1 MRLVSRTG
9 QWEWEER
16 MMGTPNNTDSP
27 FHADII
33 LPVQFFETVKHRAPA
48 KTGEYRL
55 LVAVL
60 HDAVDRFQKYVLDDA
75 PDCAEAEQW
84 IMGTDATSSGVADT
98 PRFSFE
104 FICAALDIDADYL
117 RGGLR
122 RWRNTHSKQRRVDSS
137 GDAAVPFNR

>member
-1 MRLVSRTG
+1 MVDMPS
-9 QWEWEER
+9 
-16 MMGTPNNTDSP
+16 NTSSP
-27 FHADII
+27 FRADII
-33 LPVQFFETVKHRAPA
+33 LPVQFFETVKHRAST

-60 HDAVDRFQKYVLDDA
+60 HDAVTRFQKYALDDDL
-75 PDCAEAEQW
+75 DCAEAEQW
-84 IMGTDATSSGVADT
+84 IMGTDTAFQGAADT

-122 RWRNTHSKQRRVDSS
+122 RWRETQLQRRRSEAS
-137 GDAAVPFNR
+137 AAKAVSL

>member
-1 MRLVSRTG
+1 MVG
-9 QWEWEER
+9 
-16 MMGTPNNTDSP
+16 MPNNTSSP

-33 LPVQFFETVKHRAPA
+33 LPVQFFEAIKRRAPT

-60 HDAVDRFQKYVLDDA
+60 HDAVSRFQKYALDDDL
-75 PDCAEAEQW
+75 DCAEAEQW
-84 IMGTDATSSGVADT
+84 IMATDSAFDGAADA

-122 RWRNTHSKQRRVDSS
+122 RWRETQLKRRRV
-137 GDAAVPFNR
+137 

>member
-1 MRLVSRTG
+1 
-9 QWEWEER
+9 
-16 MMGTPNNTDSP
+16 MMGMPNNPSSP
-27 FHADII
+27 FHADVI
-33 LPVQFFETVKHRAPA
+33 LPVQFFETVRHRAPT

-60 HDAVDRFQKYVLDDA
+60 YDAVHRFQKYVVDDD

-84 IMGTDATSSGVADT
+84 IMDRDTAFADAGKA

-104 FICAALDIDADYL
+104 FICAVLDLDADYL

-122 RWRNTHSKQRRVDSS
+122 RWSQAQLKRRRVESA
-137 GDAAVPFNR
+137 GDAAAPS